1 MRTIGTSLRLHR
13 KLRGLSQQDIGDIL
27 GVTYQQIQK
36 YETNVNG
43 LSTNSLLILLDLW
56 GMSFETF
63 VGIEEKLNASGF
75 DVDELKFWLS
85 LTSKRKTLLINL
97 NVAIDKTLREFE

>member
-1 MRTIGTSLRLHR
+1 MRTIGTSLKLHR

-36 YETNVNG
+36 YETNING
-43 LSTNSLLILLDLW
+43 LSVNSLLLILDAW
-56 GMSFETF
+56 NISFETF
-63 VGIEEKLNASGF
+63 MGIEEKLNTNGF

-85 LTSKRKTLLINL
+85 LNSKRKALLMSL
-97 NVAIDKTLREFE
+97 NAAIDKTLRELE